1 MKTQDI
7 KNMGHA
13 YLSVLEAMKKKKLDP
28 VDKDELKGDHD
39 DRDDKD
45 IDNDGDTDKSDVY
58 LHNRRKAISKASKG
72 KEVET
77 TESVEEA
84 KKVITA
90 KQIKNAL
97 SSAKAQAKPKDQVS
111 LKKAPFDIPKE
122 SFDVD
127 SLLAIFE
134 ELEESQIDLILAN
147 LDEHQ
152 LDEISNKTINKYRS
166 KAMGQLDKSSLG
178 VVVSKKPETQD
189 KHADR
194 LTKRF
199 KGIGSADK
207 RITSRNPDA
216 TTYGPRGRD
225 IGTTGTNRADNTVSG
240 KSADD
245 IKKIKGYSNK
255 KESFDVDSL
264 LAIFEN
270 LEESQINFILA
281 NLDEQQLDEISNK
294 TIDSYR
300 KKAYGQYKTSA
311 DKASD
316 GPWGSAK
323 PETRAKHA
331 ARYAKRHKGIGSA
344 DKRTMAR
351 DPDNFK
357 FGRIGQDGHDPKKD
371 SMSSKTV
378 GDMRKI
384 KGYSNKKES
393 VVYEAMS
400 NNIVDRLHNGE
411 DTNRHMGHEG
421 GYRQHKSAAED
432 ARADGNTKAASS
444 HERAAMSHEHAAKN
458 LKAGKHEV
466 ALHHSK
472 DAGRHAMLAVKHGG
486 EETDSH
492 EVHKDHSKAYTDF
505 TGFKSE
511 STERSWDVLNRIME
525 KATHAGNSDKEKA
538 DQGASGKDKEFIK
551 MMGGLDGQD
560 SGIDGAKAAQQTIDS
575 IRASGKVAAKRP
587 GDQDVGDKKI
597 VK

>member
-39 DRDDKD
+39 DRKDKD

-58 LHNRRKAISKASKG
+58 LHNRRKTISKASKD

-134 ELEESQIDLILAN
+134 
-147 LDEHQ
+147 
-152 LDEISNKTINKYRS
+152 K
-166 KAMGQLDKSSLG
+166 
-178 VVVSKKPETQD
+178 
-189 KHADR
+189 
-194 LTKRF
+194 
-199 KGIGSADK
+199 
-207 RITSRNPDA
+207 
-216 TTYGPRGRD
+216 
-225 IGTTGTNRADNTVSG
+225 
-240 KSADD
+240 
-245 IKKIKGYSNK
+245 
-255 KESFDVDSL
+255 
-264 LAIFEN
+264 
-270 LEESQINFILA
+270 LEESQINFILD

-331 ARYAKRHKGIGSA
+331 ARYDKRHKGIGSA

-357 FGRIGQDGHDPKKD
+357 FGSVGKDGRDPKKD

-393 VVYEAMS
+393 VVYEAM
-400 NNIVDRLHNGE
+400 NNSVLDRLHSGE
-411 DTNRHMGHEG
+411 GASHHMGHEG
-421 GYRQHKSAAED
+421 GARQHHYAAED
-432 ARADGNTKAASS
+432 ARADGNTKAAAH
-444 HERAAMSHEHAAKN
+444 HERASAHHEKASEHLEAGNHIMAHHNSERAAHHAK
-458 LKAGKHEV
+458 
-466 ALHHSK
+466 
-472 DAGRHAMLAVKHGG
+472 LAVKHGG

-492 EVHKDHSKAYTDF
+492 EVHQDHAKAHRLNSAGYTA
-505 TGFKSE
+505 E
-511 STERSWDVLNRIME
+511 STKRNWDVLNRIME

-587 GDQDVGDKKI
+587 GDQDIGDKKI

>member
-45 IDNDGDTDKSDVY
+45 IDNDGDTDKSDVF
-58 LHNRRKAISKASKG
+58 LHKKRQAISKASKG

-77 TESVEEA
+77 SESVEEA

-111 LKKAPFDIPKE
+111 LKKAPFDIP
-122 SFDVD
+122 
-127 SLLAIFE
+127 
-134 ELEESQIDLILAN
+134 
-147 LDEHQ
+147 
-152 LDEISNKTINKYRS
+152 
-166 KAMGQLDKSSLG
+166 
-178 VVVSKKPETQD
+178 
-189 KHADR
+189 
-194 LTKRF
+194 
-199 KGIGSADK
+199 
-207 RITSRNPDA
+207 
-216 TTYGPRGRD
+216 
-225 IGTTGTNRADNTVSG
+225 
-240 KSADD
+240 
-245 IKKIKGYSNK
+245 
-255 KESFDVDSL
+255 
-264 LAIFEN
+264 
-270 LEESQINFILA
+270 
-281 NLDEQQLDEISNK
+281 
-294 TIDSYR
+294 
-300 KKAYGQYKTSA
+300 
-311 DKASD
+311 
-316 GPWGSAK
+316 
-323 PETRAKHA
+323 
-331 ARYAKRHKGIGSA
+331 
-344 DKRTMAR
+344 
-351 DPDNFK
+351 
-357 FGRIGQDGHDPKKD
+357 
-371 SMSSKTV
+371 
-378 GDMRKI
+378 
-384 KGYSNKKES
+384 KES

-511 STERSWDVLNRIME
+511 STERNWTILNRIQE
-525 KATHAGNSDKEKA
+525 KAIAPRDMNHVKGATPPETMDSKA
-538 DQGASGKDKEFIK
+538 SPKAKEFAATS
-551 MMGGLDGQD
+551 GVPATPVLDAD
-560 SGIDGAKAAQQTIDS
+560 VIAQQTIDA
-575 IRASGKVAAKRP
+575 IRASAAKIGGSSNRP
-587 GDQDVGDKKI
+587 NDQKIGDKNIIKST
-597 VK
+597 VAESKAFTKFRSFFS